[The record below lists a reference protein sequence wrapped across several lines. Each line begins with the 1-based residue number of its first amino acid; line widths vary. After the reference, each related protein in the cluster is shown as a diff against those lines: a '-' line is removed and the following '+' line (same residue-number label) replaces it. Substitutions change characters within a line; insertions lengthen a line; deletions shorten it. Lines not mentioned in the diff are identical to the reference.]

1 MTREQMQNMERR
13 GEERIP
19 VLQPKT
25 KLSHRECETEV
36 PVTIVDVTFF
46 GMYLKLD
53 DVTQLD
59 FVNGHPRDLTLHLE
73 DEEGPF
79 SIECLI
85 FEATEQGIRALFKHG
100 SFELADRLSRFI
112 VRQNKLLN

>member
-36 PVTIVDVTFF
+36 PVMIIDVTF

-53 DVTQLD
+53 DVAQLE
-59 FVNGHPRDLTLHLE
+59 FVNEHPRDLALHLE
-73 DEEGPF
+73 DEEGAF
-79 SIECLI
+79 
-85 FEATEQGIRALFKHG
+85 
-100 SFELADRLSRFI
+100 RLS
-112 VRQNKLLN
+112 V

>member
-36 PVTIVDVTFF
+36 PVMIIDVTFWN
-46 GMYLKLD
+46 
-53 DVTQLD
+53 V
-59 FVNGHPRDLTLHLE
+59 
-73 DEEGPF
+73 
-79 SIECLI
+79 
-85 FEATEQGIRALFKHG
+85 FEIR
-100 SFELADRLSRFI
+100 
-112 VRQNKLLN
+112 